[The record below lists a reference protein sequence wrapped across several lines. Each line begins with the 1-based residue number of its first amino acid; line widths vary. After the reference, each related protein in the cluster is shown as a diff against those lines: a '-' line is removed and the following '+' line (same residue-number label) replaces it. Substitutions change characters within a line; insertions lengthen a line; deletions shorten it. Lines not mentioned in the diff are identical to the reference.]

1 MVAMDMKTMELME
14 ARKEFLHRF
23 DMNLLGKAPFCCAS
37 VGQKESMVSFE
48 KSVQGFLVAE
58 FFLP

>member
-37 VGQKESMVSFE
+37 VGHKESMSPLKKVS
-48 KSVQGFLVAE
+48 KGF
-58 FFLP
+58 